1 MEWILSRTLQ
11 KSKQIKNTFQSV
23 LYQVKYR
30 MNFSEGQRNSVNW
43 FLLLTYIVILIAITI
58 KTLVLIFVCCFI
70 SVVGWT
76 KWCVRKTL
84 CVNFKVRVTC
94 CVGLRRS
101 SSMIKIIQK
110 LWVYCP
116 VLLQDPKTFVTVQI
130 FWARPKVWLHLAFL
144 KKLLCWHK
152 IEFTQWKSSFGV
164 AQNVFDQH
172 NMSIQFWS
180 GIKNLD

>member
-1 MEWILSRTLQ
+1 MNWILC
-11 KSKQIKNTFQSV
+11 
-23 LYQVKYR
+23 
-30 MNFSEGQRNSVNW
+30 EGERNSLNW
-43 FLLLTYIVILIAITI
+43 FLSLTYIVILIAITI

-110 LWVYCP
+110 LRFY
-116 VLLQDPKTFVTVQI
+116 VLHEKNWIERGFWQHQWILDWNSHHLSSTPGISGLKSQI
-130 FWARPKVWLHLAFL
+130 LKAPFL
-144 KKLLCWHK
+144 
-152 IEFTQWKSSFGV
+152 S
-164 AQNVFDQH
+164 
-172 NMSIQFWS
+172 
-180 GIKNLD
+180 

>member
-1 MEWILSRTLQ
+1 MAKKFWEITLLFLTLLSSFFRKSRLFLITRIISSHSWNEFFFVSCKKLSKEKTPFNSYCIKLSSEWILA
-11 KSKQIKNTFQSV
+11 
-23 LYQVKYR
+23 
-30 MNFSEGQRNSVNW
+30 EEQRNSVNW

-101 SSMIKIIQK
+101 SFMIKIIQK
-110 LWVYCP
+110 LWFYV
-116 VLLQDPKTFVTVQI
+116 VHVKSWIERGFWQHQSILNWNQATV
-130 FWARPKVWLHLAFL
+130 FP
-144 KKLLCWHK
+144 
-152 IEFTQWKSSFGV
+152 
-164 AQNVFDQH
+164 
-172 NMSIQFWS
+172 
-180 GIKNLD
+180 